1 MLNLDWNI
9 VWTIVNILV
18 LFLLLK
24 HFLFKPITEMMES
37 RTAEIENNLKDAED
51 QKQKASELTAQYE
64 EKLQGAHA
72 EAAQIV
78 SEARQRG
85 QREYDAILKT
95 AGQDAQK
102 EQERARADMERERE
116 EMLRG
121 VQENVTELV
130 LLTASKLSQKELD
143 EESDRKLVDSFLSE
157 AGGDERGEHW
167 RHAMRWHCL
176 SSSGTRR
183 ACKQPLP
190 FCRKSLLCGRP

>member
-102 EQERARADMERERE
+102 KQERARADMERERE

-157 AGGDERGEHW
+157 AGGDER
-167 RHAMRWHCL
+167 
-176 SSSGTRR
+176 
-183 ACKQPLP
+183 
-190 FCRKSLLCGRP
+190 

>member
-37 RTAEIENNLKDAED
+37 RTAEIENNLKDAGD

-64 EKLQGAHA
+64 EKLRGAHA

-157 AGGDERGEHW
+157 AGGDER
-167 RHAMRWHCL
+167 
-176 SSSGTRR
+176 
-183 ACKQPLP
+183 
-190 FCRKSLLCGRP
+190 

>member
-1 MLNLDWNI
+1 MLSLDWDI
-9 VWTIVNILV
+9 VWTIVNLLI

-24 HFLFKPITEMMES
+24 HFLFKPITKMMES

-51 QKQKASELTAQYE
+51 QKQKAAELTAQYE

-78 SEARQRG
+78 SEAKQRG
-85 QREYDAILKT
+85 QKEYDAILKS
-95 AGQDAQK
+95 AAQDAQK
-102 EQERARADMERERE
+102 EQERSRANLERERE

-157 AGGDERGEHW
+157 AGD
-167 RHAMRWHCL
+167 
-176 SSSGTRR
+176 
-183 ACKQPLP
+183 KP
-190 FCRKSLLCGRP
+190 

>member
-37 RTAEIENNLKDAED
+37 RTAEIKNNLKDAED

-157 AGGDERGEHW
+157 AGD
-167 RHAMRWHCL
+167 
-176 SSSGTRR
+176 
-183 ACKQPLP
+183 KP
-190 FCRKSLLCGRP
+190 

>member
-51 QKQKASELTAQYE
+51 QKQKASELTAQYVD
-64 EKLQGAHA
+64 KLQGAHA

-121 VQENVTELV
+121 VKENVTELV

-157 AGGDERGEHW
+157 AGGDER
-167 RHAMRWHCL
+167 
-176 SSSGTRR
+176 
-183 ACKQPLP
+183 
-190 FCRKSLLCGRP
+190 

>member
-1 MLNLDWNI
+1 MLSLDWDI
-9 VWTIVNILV
+9 VWTIVKLLI

-24 HFLFKPITEMMES
+24 HFLFKPITKMMES

-51 QKQKASELTAQYE
+51 QKQKAAELTAQYE

-78 SEARQRG
+78 SEAKQRG
-85 QREYDAILKT
+85 QKEYDAILKS
-95 AGQDAQK
+95 AAQDAQK
-102 EQERARADMERERE
+102 EQERSRADLERERE

-143 EESDRKLVDSFLSE
+143 QESDRKLVDAFLAE
-157 AGGDERGEHW
+157 GEE
-167 RHAMRWHCL
+167 
-176 SSSGTRR
+176 
-183 ACKQPLP
+183 QP
-190 FCRKSLLCGRP
+190 

>member
-1 MLNLDWNI
+1 MLSLDWDI
-9 VWTIVNILV
+9 VWTIVNLLI

-24 HFLFKPITEMMES
+24 HFLFKPITKMMES

-51 QKQKASELTAQYE
+51 QKQKAAELTAQYE

-78 SEARQRG
+78 SEAKQRG
-85 QREYDAILKT
+85 QKEYDAILKS
-95 AGQDAQK
+95 AAQDAQK
-102 EQERARADMERERE
+102 EQERSRADLERDRE

-143 EESDRKLVDSFLSE
+143 QESDRKLVDAFLAE
-157 AGGDERGEHW
+157 GEE
-167 RHAMRWHCL
+167 
-176 SSSGTRR
+176 
-183 ACKQPLP
+183 QP
-190 FCRKSLLCGRP
+190 

>member
-51 QKQKASELTAQYE
+51 QKQKASELTTQYE

-157 AGGDERGEHW
+157 AGGDER
-167 RHAMRWHCL
+167 
-176 SSSGTRR
+176 
-183 ACKQPLP
+183 
-190 FCRKSLLCGRP
+190 

>member
-85 QREYDAILKT
+85 QQEYDAILKT

-157 AGGDERGEHW
+157 AGGDER
-167 RHAMRWHCL
+167 
-176 SSSGTRR
+176 
-183 ACKQPLP
+183 
-190 FCRKSLLCGRP
+190 

>member
-95 AGQDAQK
+95 AGQDAQE

-157 AGGDERGEHW
+157 AGGDER
-167 RHAMRWHCL
+167 
-176 SSSGTRR
+176 
-183 ACKQPLP
+183 
-190 FCRKSLLCGRP
+190 

>member
-1 MLNLDWNI
+1 MLNLD
-9 VWTIVNILV
+9 WTIVNILV

-95 AGQDAQK
+95 AGQDTQK

-157 AGGDERGEHW
+157 AGGDER
-167 RHAMRWHCL
+167 
-176 SSSGTRR
+176 
-183 ACKQPLP
+183 
-190 FCRKSLLCGRP
+190 

>member
-78 SEARQRG
+78 FEARQRG

-157 AGGDERGEHW
+157 AGGDER
-167 RHAMRWHCL
+167 
-176 SSSGTRR
+176 
-183 ACKQPLP
+183 
-190 FCRKSLLCGRP
+190 

>member
-121 VQENVTELV
+121 VKENVTELV

-157 AGGDERGEHW
+157 AGGDER
-167 RHAMRWHCL
+167 
-176 SSSGTRR
+176 
-183 ACKQPLP
+183 
-190 FCRKSLLCGRP
+190 

>member
-143 EESDRKLVDSFLSE
+143 EESARKLVDSFLSE
-157 AGGDERGEHW
+157 AGGDER
-167 RHAMRWHCL
+167 
-176 SSSGTRR
+176 
-183 ACKQPLP
+183 
-190 FCRKSLLCGRP
+190 

>member
-1 MLNLDWNI
+1 MLNLLWNI

-157 AGGDERGEHW
+157 AGGDER
-167 RHAMRWHCL
+167 
-176 SSSGTRR
+176 
-183 ACKQPLP
+183 
-190 FCRKSLLCGRP
+190 

>member
-51 QKQKASELTAQYE
+51 QKQKASELTAQYV

-157 AGGDERGEHW
+157 AGGDER
-167 RHAMRWHCL
+167 
-176 SSSGTRR
+176 
-183 ACKQPLP
+183 
-190 FCRKSLLCGRP
+190 

>member
-102 EQERARADMERERE
+102 VQERARADMERERE

-157 AGGDERGEHW
+157 AGGDER
-167 RHAMRWHCL
+167 
-176 SSSGTRR
+176 
-183 ACKQPLP
+183 
-190 FCRKSLLCGRP
+190 

>member
-1 MLNLDWNI
+1 MLSLDWDI
-9 VWTIVNILV
+9 VWTIVNLLI

-24 HFLFKPITEMMES
+24 HFLFKPITKMMES

-51 QKQKASELTAQYE
+51 QKQKAAELTAQYE

-78 SEARQRG
+78 SEAKQRG
-85 QREYDAILKT
+85 QKEYDAILKS
-95 AGQDAQK
+95 AAQDAQK
-102 EQERARADMERERE
+102 EQERSRADLERERE

-143 EESDRKLVDSFLSE
+143 QESDRKLVDAFLAE
-157 AGGDERGEHW
+157 GEE
-167 RHAMRWHCL
+167 
-176 SSSGTRR
+176 
-183 ACKQPLP
+183 QP
-190 FCRKSLLCGRP
+190 

>member
-37 RTAEIENNLKDAED
+37 RTAEIKNNLKDAED

-64 EKLQGAHA
+64 EKLRGAHA

-157 AGGDERGEHW
+157 AGGDER
-167 RHAMRWHCL
+167 
-176 SSSGTRR
+176 
-183 ACKQPLP
+183 
-190 FCRKSLLCGRP
+190 

>member
-37 RTAEIENNLKDAED
+37 RTAEIENNLKDAEN

-157 AGGDERGEHW
+157 AGGDER
-167 RHAMRWHCL
+167 
-176 SSSGTRR
+176 
-183 ACKQPLP
+183 
-190 FCRKSLLCGRP
+190 

>member
-157 AGGDERGEHW
+157 AGGDERKREGD
-167 RHAMRWHCL
+167 RRSRW
-176 SSSGTRR
+176 
-183 ACKQPLP
+183 
-190 FCRKSLLCGRP
+190 

>member
-143 EESDRKLVDSFLSE
+143 EESDRKLVDSSLSE
-157 AGGDERGEHW
+157 AGGDER
-167 RHAMRWHCL
+167 
-176 SSSGTRR
+176 
-183 ACKQPLP
+183 
-190 FCRKSLLCGRP
+190 

>member
-143 EESDRKLVDSFLSE
+143 EGSDRKLVDSFLSE
-157 AGGDERGEHW
+157 AGGDER
-167 RHAMRWHCL
+167 
-176 SSSGTRR
+176 
-183 ACKQPLP
+183 
-190 FCRKSLLCGRP
+190 

>member
-24 HFLFKPITEMMES
+24 HFLFKPITEMMEN

-157 AGGDERGEHW
+157 AGGDER
-167 RHAMRWHCL
+167 
-176 SSSGTRR
+176 
-183 ACKQPLP
+183 
-190 FCRKSLLCGRP
+190 

>member
-37 RTAEIENNLKDAED
+37 RTAEIKNNLKDAED

-157 AGGDERGEHW
+157 AGGDER
-167 RHAMRWHCL
+167 
-176 SSSGTRR
+176 
-183 ACKQPLP
+183 
-190 FCRKSLLCGRP
+190 

>member
-37 RTAEIENNLKDAED
+37 RTAEIENNLRDAED

-72 EAAQIV
+72 EAAQLV

-157 AGGDERGEHW
+157 AGGDER
-167 RHAMRWHCL
+167 
-176 SSSGTRR
+176 
-183 ACKQPLP
+183 
-190 FCRKSLLCGRP
+190 

>member
-9 VWTIVNILV
+9 VWTFVNILV

-157 AGGDERGEHW
+157 AGGDER
-167 RHAMRWHCL
+167 
-176 SSSGTRR
+176 
-183 ACKQPLP
+183 
-190 FCRKSLLCGRP
+190 

>member
-102 EQERARADMERERE
+102 EQERARADMERERK

-157 AGGDERGEHW
+157 AGGDER
-167 RHAMRWHCL
+167 
-176 SSSGTRR
+176 
-183 ACKQPLP
+183 
-190 FCRKSLLCGRP
+190 